1 MANKQTSLAS
11 PNGANESVRPALI
24 TSRRTVSEY
33 STLIERLLLGLA
45 DESIPVALVCP
56 PDSDVDSLICGTVDV
71 IRYPAIRLP
80 PLWLQNRN
88 RLTQQLGGFRPTV
101 LHCLCESRASLT
113 KQLASLLDVPY
124 VLTVNSLQKKW
135 RRLRVSPTHCAR
147 VIVPARSVANNLAK
161 VYPGLAEGIEQINFG
176 TFVEEDCRCFGQHSH
191 LASMVATHPLDGV
204 RDFEDLFGAVR
215 HLVISGYEFML
226 VLIGAGRAERQ
237 LRKLLA
243 ALDLLQ
249 TVSIVP
255 KLRAWRSVLAAGDIF
270 IQPRPSFSFNSS
282 LLEAMSVGTAVAA
295 CKGGVD
301 DLIID
306 GQTAVV
312 FDPNDELSIR
322 GTLQRLFDRREFARE
337 LAGRAQQYV
346 RENHSVSNMI
356 SATLQTYYQAQARF
370 NRR

>member
-1 MANKQTSLAS
+1 MGKDQTNGTSQKATNK
-11 PNGANESVRPALI
+11 SVRPALI
-24 TSRRTVSEY
+24 TSRRTVTEY
-33 STLIERLLLGLA
+33 STLLERLLLGLA

-56 PDSDVDSLICGTVDV
+56 PDCDVDSLLCGTVDV

-88 RLTQQLGGFRPTV
+88 SLAQQLSGFRPSV

-113 KQLASLLDVPY
+113 KHLAGRLGVPY
-124 VLTVNSLQKKW
+124 VLTVNSLQQG
-135 RRLRVSPTHCAR
+135 RRHLRISPTHCAR
-147 VIVPARSVANNLAK
+147 IIVPARTIANDIAK
-161 VYPGLAEGIEQINFG
+161 TRPALAERIEQINFG
-176 TFVEEDCRCFGQHSH
+176 TFVEEDCRCFGRHSR
-191 LASMVATHPLDGV
+191 LPSMVATHPLDHV
-204 RDFEDLFGAVR
+204 RDFEDLFGAAR
-215 HLVISGYEFML
+215 QMVISGYEFML

-255 KLRAWRSVLAAGDIF
+255 KLRPWRSVLAAGDIF
-270 IQPRPSFSFNSS
+270 IQPRPSFAFNSS

-301 DLIID
+301 DLIVD

-322 GTLQRLFDRREFARE
+322 GSLQRLFDRREFARK
-337 LAGRAQQYV
+337 LARAAQQYV
-346 RENHSVSNMI
+346 RENHSVSNMV
-356 SATLQTYYQAQARF
+356 SAVLQTYYQAQQWF
-370 NRR
+370 NR